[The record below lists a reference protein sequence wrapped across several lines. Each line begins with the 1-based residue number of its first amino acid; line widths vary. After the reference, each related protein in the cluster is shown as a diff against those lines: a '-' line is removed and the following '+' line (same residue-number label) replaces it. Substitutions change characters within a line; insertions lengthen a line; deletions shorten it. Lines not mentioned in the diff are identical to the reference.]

1 MNQEIENLENLKK
14 SEVLISLFK
23 IPGKLVVPSYQRA
36 YAWRDEQLKQFVSD
50 MLEMKGKGNYYY
62 GHFILEGT
70 TEEGFDIIDGQQRIT
85 TFVLFLMVCRLL
97 KSNCDEDY
105 IEKFETVDYDKIAF
119 DIIKKEL
126 KGIDKEWKKED
137 FKFQGEL
144 TLSIERILFALNYFR
159 KLFSLEKS
167 ELSLNLSEIDDY
179 VKVLAEAHISTHIT
193 SSKALAVQIFELQ
206 NTRGIKLN
214 LIEKVKSKL
223 MKAIYINADL
233 EKKNNLIAIIQ
244 RNFAQIYQLE
254 ESACSNAF
262 RGELTLEDIL
272 LHHLRMVDDGSKLS
286 KNDKNL
292 FNSPSK
298 KMDKEKSI
306 LGYLDTQIS
315 EKTPLIAVEY
325 IISLVEKFKES
336 VELVSKEL
344 PSYDINNHLIG
355 DVLILDK
362 SLSLEFFILLHHKR
376 LKASFELISSIR
388 SWEKLLFTRDF
399 HDKYHGKQY
408 RDDFEEMFREIS
420 HISNEKDLDEILSK
434 YLNTGF
440 RQDLIKKGLSET
452 VEAYIK
458 LNEKN
463 ILNNAFHWWQEKM
476 VYLLYKYEIKDS
488 KNIEDM
494 RKIMKGGRSI
504 EHILPQEWS
513 QNWIADYEKKDTQMR
528 QELSNKINS
537 FINGIGNLLLIT
549 KSENSSLS
557 NKHPKEKCYKSCA
570 GGYYETHNL
579 QSEKWEDHTEWE
591 NIIADRGNK
600 IFNFLLDF
608 SI

>member
-1 MNQEIENLENLKK
+1 MNQVIENLEN
-14 SEVLISLFK
+14 SEVLKNLFK

-36 YAWRDEQLKQFVSD
+36 YAWKDEQLKQFVSD
-50 MLEMKGKGNYYY
+50 MLEMKGKGEYYY
-62 GHFILEGT
+62 GHFILEET
-70 TEEGFDIIDGQQRIT
+70 TEGFEIIDGQQRIT

-126 KGIDKEWKKED
+126 KDIDKEWKKED

-167 ELSLNLSEIDDY
+167 ELSLNLSEIDEY
-179 VKVLAEAHISTHIT
+179 VKVLAEAHISKHIT

-286 KNDKNL
+286 ENDKNL

-298 KMDKEKSI
+298 NIDKEKSI

-315 EKTPLIAVEY
+315 EKKPLIAVEY
-325 IISLVEKFKES
+325 IVSLAQKFKES

-362 SLSLEFFILLHHKR
+362 TLSLEFFILLHHKR
-376 LKASFELISSIR
+376 LKASFELITSIR

-408 RDDFEEMFREIS
+408 RDDFQEMFREIS

-434 YLNTGF
+434 FLSTGF
-440 RQDLIKKGLSET
+440 RQNLMEKGSLSET
-452 VEAYIK
+452 VKAYI
-458 LNEKN
+458 NSNRKN

-476 VYLLYKYEIKDS
+476 VYLLYKYELEDS
-488 KNIEDM
+488 KNLEDM
-494 RKIMKGGRSI
+494 RKIMKRGRSI

-513 QNWIADYEKKDTQMR
+513 QNWIEDYEKKDNQTR
-528 QELSNKINS
+528 QELSNEINS

-549 KSENSSLS
+549 AGENSSLS
-557 NKHPKEKCYKSCA
+557 NNHPKEKRYKSCA
-570 GGYYETHNL
+570 RGYYETHNL
-579 QSEKWEDHTEWE
+579 QSDKWEDHTEWE
-591 NIIADRGNK
+591 NIITDRGNK